1 MKSPLVAFQ
10 NYTIFKTNCKA
21 NEQPLSKWKIQIN
34 VIWVS
39 QKTPVPGL
47 FSIFDNKV
55 CFQGKETV

>member
-34 VIWVS
+34 VI
-39 QKTPVPGL
+39 
-47 FSIFDNKV
+47 
-55 CFQGKETV
+55 